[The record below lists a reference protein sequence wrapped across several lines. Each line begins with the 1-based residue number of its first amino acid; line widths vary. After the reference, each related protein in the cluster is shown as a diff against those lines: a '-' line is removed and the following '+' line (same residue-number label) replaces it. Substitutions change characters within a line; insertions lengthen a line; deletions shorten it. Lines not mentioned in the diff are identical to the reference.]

1 MGNSPK
7 KRLVRFRPSRA
18 ALDGIRAYPKPSS
31 PPRPAA
37 PAATASQPA
46 ARSKR
51 RWSNSDSRG
60 GRFLRRHSGGR
71 LATLE
76 SEATLMHIVTTFA
89 VEVAR
94 AAAADRSTASTE
106 EGDVRKALCKALPNN
121 NRVAEPQTGSKKAS
135 KQQPQQPLHPCL
147 FE

>member
-1 MGNSPK
+1 
-7 KRLVRFRPSRA
+7 
-18 ALDGIRAYPKPSS
+18 
-31 PPRPAA
+31 
-37 PAATASQPA
+37 
-46 ARSKR
+46 
-51 RWSNSDSRG
+51 
-60 GRFLRRHSGGR
+60 
-71 LATLE
+71 
-76 SEATLMHIVTTFA
+76 MHIVTTFA